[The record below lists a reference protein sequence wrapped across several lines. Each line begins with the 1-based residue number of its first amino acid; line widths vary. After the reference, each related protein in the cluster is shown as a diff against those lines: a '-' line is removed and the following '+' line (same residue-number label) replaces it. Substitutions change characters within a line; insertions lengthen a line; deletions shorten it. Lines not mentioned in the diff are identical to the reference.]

1 MSEIM
6 MRHLLGSDEKLE
18 HDPGAEGPSGEGA
31 ACLVMMFLVI
41 SAAIGILVFGEHS
54 APLSSTRRLLAC
66 ANT

>member
-1 MSEIM
+1 M
-6 MRHLLGSDEKLE
+6 MRRLLGCDEKLE
-18 HDPGAEGPSGEGA
+18 HDLGAEGPSGEGD